1 MREAFI
7 LKLFCS
13 ARKALKWI
21 DVDLRRIRM
30 RIFVRMRQAAV
41 ATRQPFLRFRSAAER
56 IYMDN
61 RIAMVSIIVDNGDS
75 VARLN
80 EVLHEYSDH
89 IIGRMGIPYREAGLN
104 LISIA
109 ACAPVDRIN
118 ALTGRLGRLPGVSAK
133 AVYAPAKR
141 RDEE

>member
-1 MREAFI
+1 MDR
-7 LKLFCS
+7 CGS
-13 ARKALKWI
+13 AKNKNAYI
-21 DVDLRRIRM
+21 CPDETGCCGDT
-30 RIFVRMRQAAV
+30 AA
-41 ATRQPFLRFRSAAER
+41 FLRFRSAAER